1 VLASFI
7 GKLREGSLNIFD
19 CTVVVYEPPPLSE
32 ELSALPPAARI
43 DLQWFAAAD
52 EGRTEEPTEA
62 KIRKARE
69 EEGRVVK
76 SQELVGAVG
85 LLLPALAI
93 LIMAPYL
100 LRTFVEM
107 LRFFLSR
114 IAELDP
120 SADSRLF
127 GVFLMYFVRLALPIL
142 AVALVAALFSNI
154 AQVGFLWTTKPMA
167 FKFSRVVPNFPQY
180 FSKTIFS
187 ANGVFNFFKSIVKMA
202 IIGGAAYVIVRSDIE
217 RILSLESA
225 GVYFSLTT
233 IATLAVKLLIVAAL
247 LLLVLSIPD
256 YMFQRWQYRESLKMS
271 LQEVKEERKT
281 DEGDPHVKARLRARM
296 RQLLSQNIAQNVPK
310 ASVVVT
316 NPTHF
321 AVALE
326 YNFSL
331 YGPRVSAKGEDE
343 LAQIIKRIAR
353 EHDVPI
359 VENKPLARALY
370 AEVPLGE
377 TVPEKY
383 WFVISEILK
392 RVTTIDELRRKSA
405 P

>member
-1 VLASFI
+1 
-7 GKLREGSLNIFD
+7 LRR
-19 CTVVVYEPPPLSE
+19 P
-32 ELSALPPAARI
+32 ALPDAALI
-43 DLQWFAAAD
+43 DLQWFAAED
-52 EGRTEEPTEA
+52 EGRTEDPTES

-85 LLLPALAI
+85 LLLPTLAI

-107 LRFFLSR
+107 LRFFLTR
-114 IAELDP
+114 ITEFDP
-120 SADSRLF
+120 ASDARIF
-127 GVFLMYFVRLALPIL
+127 GAFLMYFVRLALPIL
-142 AVALVAALFSNI
+142 AVSLVAALFSNI

-167 FKFSRVVPNFPQY
+167 FKFSRIVPNFAQY
-180 FSKTIFS
+180 FSKTVFS
-187 ANGVFNFFKSIVKMA
+187 VNGVFNFFKSVAKMA
-202 IIGGAAYVIVRSDIE
+202 IIGGTAYFIIRGDIE
-217 RILSLESA
+217 KLLSLETAS
-225 GVYFSLTT
+225 VYLSLTT
-233 IATLAVKLLIVAAL
+233 IATLAVKLLTAAAL
-247 LLLVLSIPD
+247 LLLVLAIPD

-271 LQEVKEERKT
+271 LQEVKEERKM
-281 DEGDPHVKARLRARM
+281 DEGDPQVKARLRARM
-296 RQLLSQNIAQNVPK
+296 RQLLSQNIAENVPK
-310 ASVVVT
+310 ANVVVT
-316 NPTHF
+316 NPSHY

-331 YGPRVSAKGEDE
+331 YGPRVTAKGEDE

-353 EHDVPI
+353 EHKVPI

-370 AEVPLGE
+370 AEVALGE

-392 RVTTIDELRRKSA
+392 RITTIDELRRKSA